1 MRKGKKGMFTKR
13 LYDEN
18 SYIREFDARVLSCEE
33 GKDGYEV
40 VLDET
45 AFFPEGG
52 GQPADQGFL
61 DDILVTDVRDMK
73 DYVLH
78 ICTQFLEPGS
88 VVHGRID
95 WERRFLHMQQHSGEH
110 IFSGLVHRLH
120 GYDNIGFHMGK
131 DFVTVDFSGLLTEE
145 EIAEAERQA
154 NAVVLADERILAEY
168 PCAQELKALDYR
180 SKKEIDGAVRIVT
193 VPGADVCACC
203 GTHVKRT
210 GEIGP
215 IKVTSSEHYKSGI
228 RLTLQIGWR
237 ALKDYEEKHRNVKAI
252 SALLS
257 VKPEE
262 TAAAVQKQQELM
274 QELRLQN
281 NGLKQRLF
289 EMMVKEVPEGQ
300 EKTVIFEAGLNAV
313 EIRKL
318 ADMLSER
325 TGLAA
330 VFSGS
335 DGEGYKYVVC
345 SRQKD
350 AAALGK
356 DLNRELNG
364 RGGGKNPMIQGSV
377 QAGEAEIR
385 EFFEKAY

>member
-1 MRKGKKGMFTKR
+1 MFTKR

-33 GKDGYEV
+33 GKNGYEV
-40 VLDET
+40 VLDES

-61 DDILVTDVRDMK
+61 NDVRVTDVRDKK

-78 ICTQFLEPGS
+78 ICSQSLKPGS
-88 VVHGRID
+88 LVHGRID

-110 IFSGLVHRLH
+110 IFSGIVHRLH

-145 EIAEAERQA
+145 EIAEAEKQA
-154 NAVVLADERILAEY
+154 NTVVLANERILAEY
-168 PCAQELKALDYR
+168 PCARELETLEYR

-215 IKVTSSEHYKSGI
+215 IKVTSSEHYKTGI
-228 RLTLQIGWR
+228 RLTLEIGWR
-237 ALKDYEEKHRNVKAI
+237 ALEDYEEKHRNVKAI

-289 EMMVKEVPEGQ
+289 EMMVKEIPEGQ
-300 EKTVIFEAGLNAV
+300 EKTVIFEDGLNAV

-335 DGEGYKYVVC
+335 DGDGYKYVVC

-377 QAGEAEIR
+377 QAEKAEIR
-385 EFFEKAY
+385 EFFEKVY

>member
-1 MRKGKKGMFTKR
+1 MFTKR

-33 GKDGYEV
+33 GKNGYEV
-40 VLDET
+40 VLDES

-61 DDILVTDVRDMK
+61 NDVRVTDVRDKK

-78 ICTQFLEPGS
+78 ICSQSLKPGS
-88 VVHGRID
+88 LVHGRID

-110 IFSGLVHRLH
+110 IFSGIVHRLH

-145 EIAEAERQA
+145 EIAEAEKQA
-154 NAVVLADERILAEY
+154 NTVVLANERILAEY
-168 PCAQELKALDYR
+168 PCARELETLEYR

-203 GTHVKRT
+203 GTHVKRA

-215 IKVTSSEHYKSGI
+215 IKVTSSEHYKTGI
-228 RLTLQIGWR
+228 RLTLEIGWR
-237 ALKDYEEKHRNVKAI
+237 ALEDYEEKHRNVKAI

-289 EMMVKEVPEGQ
+289 EMMVKEIPEGQ
-300 EKTVIFEAGLNAV
+300 EKTVIFEDGLNAV

-377 QAGEAEIR
+377 QAEKAEIR
-385 EFFEKAY
+385 EFFEKVY

>member
-1 MRKGKKGMFTKR
+1 MRDK
-13 LYDEN
+13 
-18 SYIREFDARVLSCEE
+18 
-33 GKDGYEV
+33 
-40 VLDET
+40 
-45 AFFPEGG
+45 
-52 GQPADQGFL
+52 
-61 DDILVTDVRDMK
+61 K

-78 ICTQFLEPGS
+78 ICSQSLEPGS
-88 VVHGRID
+88 LVHGRID

-110 IFSGLVHRLH
+110 IFSGIVHRLH

-154 NAVVLADERILAEY
+154 NTVVLANERILAEY
-168 PCAQELKALDYR
+168 PCARELETLEYR

-215 IKVTSSEHYKSGI
+215 IKVTSSEHYKTGI
-228 RLTLQIGWR
+228 RLTLEIGWR
-237 ALKDYEEKHRNVKAI
+237 ALEDYEEKHRNVKAI

-289 EMMVKEVPEGQ
+289 EMMVKEIPEGQ
-300 EKTVIFEAGLNAV
+300 EKTVIFEDGLNAV

-377 QAGEAEIR
+377 QAEKAEIR
-385 EFFEKAY
+385 EFFGKVY

>member
-1 MRKGKKGMFTKR
+1 MFTKR

-18 SYIREFDARVLSCEE
+18 SYIREFDARVISCGE
-33 GKDGYEV
+33 GKNGYEV

-61 DDILVTDVRDMK
+61 EEVRVTDVRDKK

-78 ICTQFLEPGS
+78 ICAQPLEPGS
-88 VVHGRID
+88 LVHGRID

-154 NAVVLADERILAEY
+154 NTVVLADERILAEY
-168 PCAQELKALDYR
+168 PSARELETLEYR

-228 RLTLQIGWR
+228 RLTLEIGWR
-237 ALKDYEEKHRNVKAI
+237 ALEDYEEKHRNVKAI

-262 TAAAVQKQQELM
+262 TAVAVQKQQELM
-274 QELRLQN
+274 HELRLQN

-289 EMMVKEVPEGQ
+289 EMMVKEVPEGR
-300 EKTVIFEAGLNAV
+300 EKTVIFEDGLNAV

-325 TGLAA
+325 TDLAA

-385 EFFEKAY
+385 EFFEKVY

>member
-1 MRKGKKGMFTKR
+1 MFTKR

-33 GKDGYEV
+33 GKNGYEV
-40 VLDET
+40 VLDES

-61 DDILVTDVRDMK
+61 NDVRVTDVRDKK

-78 ICTQFLEPGS
+78 ICSQSLEPGS
-88 VVHGRID
+88 LVHGRID

-110 IFSGLVHRLH
+110 IFSGIVHRLH

-154 NAVVLADERILAEY
+154 NTVVLANERILAEY
-168 PCAQELKALDYR
+168 PCARELETLEYR

-215 IKVTSSEHYKSGI
+215 IKVTSSEHYKTGI
-228 RLTLQIGWR
+228 RLTLEIGWR
-237 ALKDYEEKHRNVKAI
+237 ALEDYEEKHRNVKAI

-289 EMMVKEVPEGQ
+289 EIMVKEIPEGQ
-300 EKTVIFEAGLNAV
+300 EKTEF
-313 EIRKL
+313 
-318 ADMLSER
+318 SR
-325 TGLAA
+325 TG
-330 VFSGS
+330 
-335 DGEGYKYVVC
+335 
-345 SRQKD
+345 
-350 AAALGK
+350 
-356 DLNRELNG
+356 
-364 RGGGKNPMIQGSV
+364 
-377 QAGEAEIR
+377 
-385 EFFEKAY
+385 

>member
-1 MRKGKKGMFTKR
+1 MFTKR

-18 SYIREFDARVLSCEE
+18 SYIREFDARVISCGE
-33 GKDGYEV
+33 GKNGYEV

-52 GQPADQGFL
+52 GQPADHGFL
-61 DDILVTDVRDMK
+61 EDVRVTDVRDKK

-78 ICTQFLEPGS
+78 ICAQPLEPGS
-88 VVHGRID
+88 LVHGRID

-154 NAVVLADERILAEY
+154 NTVVLADERILAEY
-168 PCAQELKALDYR
+168 PSARELETLEYR

-228 RLTLQIGWR
+228 RLTLEIGWR
-237 ALKDYEEKHRNVKAI
+237 ALEDYEEKHRNVKAI

-289 EMMVKEVPEGQ
+289 EMMVKEVPEGR
-300 EKTVIFEAGLNAV
+300 EKTVIFEDGLNAV

-385 EFFEKAY
+385 EFFEKVY

>member
-1 MRKGKKGMFTKR
+1 MFTKR

-18 SYIREFDARVLSCEE
+18 SYIREFDARVLSCGE
-33 GKDGYEV
+33 GKNGYEV

-61 DDILVTDVRDMK
+61 EDVRVTDVRDKK

-78 ICTQFLEPGS
+78 ICAQPLEPGS
-88 VVHGRID
+88 LVHGRID

-154 NAVVLADERILAEY
+154 NTVVLADERILAEY
-168 PCAQELKALDYR
+168 PSARELETLEYR

-228 RLTLQIGWR
+228 RLTLEIGWR
-237 ALKDYEEKHRNVKAI
+237 ALEDYEEKHRNVKAI

-281 NGLKQRLF
+281 NGMKQRLF
-289 EMMVKEVPEGQ
+289 EMMVKEVPEGR
-300 EKTVIFEAGLNAV
+300 EKTVIFEDGLNAV

-377 QAGEAEIR
+377 QAGKAEIR
-385 EFFEKAY
+385 EFFEKVY

>member
-1 MRKGKKGMFTKR
+1 MFTKR

-33 GKDGYEV
+33 GKNGYEV
-40 VLDET
+40 VLDES

-61 DDILVTDVRDMK
+61 DDALVTDVRDEK

-78 ICTQFLEPGS
+78 ICSQSLEPGS
-88 VVHGRID
+88 LVHGRID

-110 IFSGLVHRLH
+110 IFSGIVHRLH

-154 NAVVLADERILAEY
+154 NTVVLANERILAEY
-168 PCAQELKALDYR
+168 PCARELETLEYR

-215 IKVTSSEHYKSGI
+215 IKVTSSEHYKTGI
-228 RLTLQIGWR
+228 RLTLEIGWR
-237 ALKDYEEKHRNVKAI
+237 ALEDYEEKHRNVKAI

-289 EMMVKEVPEGQ
+289 EMMVKEIPEGQ
-300 EKTVIFEAGLNAV
+300 EKTVIFEDGLNAV

-377 QAGEAEIR
+377 QAEKAEIR
-385 EFFEKAY
+385 EFFEKVY

>member
-1 MRKGKKGMFTKR
+1 MFTKR

-33 GKDGYEV
+33 GKNGYEV
-40 VLDET
+40 VLDES

-61 DDILVTDVRDMK
+61 NDVRVTDVRDKK

-78 ICTQFLEPGS
+78 ICSQSLKPGS
-88 VVHGRID
+88 LVHGRID

-110 IFSGLVHRLH
+110 IFSGIVHRLH

-145 EIAEAERQA
+145 EIAEAEKQA
-154 NAVVLADERILAEY
+154 NTVVLANERILAEY
-168 PCAQELKALDYR
+168 PCARELETLEYR
-180 SKKEIDGAVRIVT
+180 SKMEIDGAVRIVT

-215 IKVTSSEHYKSGI
+215 IKVTSSEHYKTGI
-228 RLTLQIGWR
+228 RLTLEIGWR
-237 ALKDYEEKHRNVKAI
+237 ALEDYEEKHRNVKAI

-289 EMMVKEVPEGQ
+289 EMMVKERPEGQ
-300 EKTVIFEAGLNAV
+300 EKTVIFEDGLNAV

-377 QAGEAEIR
+377 QAEKAQIR
-385 EFFEKAY
+385 EFFEKVY

>member
-1 MRKGKKGMFTKR
+1 MFTKR

-33 GKDGYEV
+33 GKNGYEV
-40 VLDET
+40 VLDES

-61 DDILVTDVRDMK
+61 DDALVTDVRDEK

-78 ICTQFLEPGS
+78 ICSQSLEPGS
-88 VVHGRID
+88 LVHGRID

-110 IFSGLVHRLH
+110 IFSGIVHRLH

-154 NAVVLADERILAEY
+154 NTVVLANERILAEY
-168 PCAQELKALDYR
+168 PCARELETLEYR

-215 IKVTSSEHYKSGI
+215 IKVTSSEHYKTGI
-228 RLTLQIGWR
+228 RLTLEIGWR
-237 ALKDYEEKHRNVKAI
+237 ALEDYEEKHRNVKAI

-289 EMMVKEVPEGQ
+289 EMMVKEIPEGQ
-300 EKTVIFEAGLNAV
+300 EKTLIFEDGLNAV

-377 QAGEAEIR
+377 QAEKAEIR
-385 EFFEKAY
+385 EFFEKVY

>member
-1 MRKGKKGMFTKR
+1 MFTKR

-33 GKDGYEV
+33 GKNGYEV
-40 VLDET
+40 VLDES

-61 DDILVTDVRDMK
+61 NDVRVTDVRDKK

-78 ICTQFLEPGS
+78 ICSQSLKPGS
-88 VVHGRID
+88 LVHGRID

-110 IFSGLVHRLH
+110 IFSGIVHRLH

-145 EIAEAERQA
+145 EIAEAEKQA
-154 NAVVLADERILAEY
+154 NTVVLANERILAEY
-168 PCAQELKALDYR
+168 PCARELETLEYR

-203 GTHVKRT
+203 GTHVKRA

-215 IKVTSSEHYKSGI
+215 IKVTSSEHYKTGI
-228 RLTLQIGWR
+228 RLTLEIGWR
-237 ALKDYEEKHRNVKAI
+237 ALEDYEEKHRNVKAI

-289 EMMVKEVPEGQ
+289 EMMVKEIPEGQ
-300 EKTVIFEAGLNAV
+300 EKTVIFEDGLNAV

-335 DGEGYKYVVC
+335 DGDGYKYVVC

-377 QAGEAEIR
+377 QAEKAEIR
-385 EFFEKAY
+385 EFFEKVY

>member
-1 MRKGKKGMFTKR
+1 MFTKR

-33 GKDGYEV
+33 GKNGYEV
-40 VLDET
+40 VLDES

-61 DDILVTDVRDMK
+61 DDALVTDVRDEK

-78 ICTQFLEPGS
+78 ICSQSLEPGS
-88 VVHGRID
+88 LVHGRID

-110 IFSGLVHRLH
+110 IFSGIVHRLH

-154 NAVVLADERILAEY
+154 NTVVLANERILAEY
-168 PCAQELKALDYR
+168 PCARELETLEYR

-215 IKVTSSEHYKSGI
+215 IKVTSSEHYKTGI
-228 RLTLQIGWR
+228 RLTLEIGWG
-237 ALKDYEEKHRNVKAI
+237 ALGGYEGKQDSRKAI

-289 EMMVKEVPEGQ
+289 EMMVKEIPEGQ
-300 EKTVIFEAGLNAV
+300 EKTLIFEDGLNAV

-364 RGGGKNPMIQGSV
+364 RGGGKNPMIQGSL
-377 QAGEAEIR
+377 QAEKAQIR
-385 EFFEKAY
+385 EFFEKVY

>member
-1 MRKGKKGMFTKR
+1 MFTKR

-33 GKDGYEV
+33 GKNGYEV
-40 VLDET
+40 VLDES

-61 DDILVTDVRDMK
+61 NDVRVTDVRDKK

-78 ICTQFLEPGS
+78 ICSQSLKPGS
-88 VVHGRID
+88 LVHGRID

-110 IFSGLVHRLH
+110 IFSGIVHRLH

-145 EIAEAERQA
+145 EIAEAEKQA
-154 NAVVLADERILAEY
+154 NTVVLTNERILAEY
-168 PCAQELKALDYR
+168 PCARELETLEYR

-215 IKVTSSEHYKSGI
+215 IKVTSSEHYKTGI
-228 RLTLQIGWR
+228 RLTLEIGWR
-237 ALKDYEEKHRNVKAI
+237 ALEDYEEKHRNVKAI

-289 EMMVKEVPEGQ
+289 EMMVKEIPEGQ
-300 EKTVIFEAGLNAV
+300 EKTVIFEDGLNAV

-377 QAGEAEIR
+377 QAEKAEIR
-385 EFFEKAY
+385 EFFEKVY

>member
-1 MRKGKKGMFTKR
+1 MFTKR

-33 GKDGYEV
+33 GKNGYEV
-40 VLDET
+40 VLDES

-61 DDILVTDVRDMK
+61 NDVRVTDVRDKK

-78 ICTQFLEPGS
+78 ICSQSLKPGS
-88 VVHGRID
+88 LVHGRID

-110 IFSGLVHRLH
+110 IFSGIVHRLH

-145 EIAEAERQA
+145 EIAEAEKQA
-154 NAVVLADERILAEY
+154 NTVVLANERILAEY
-168 PCAQELKALDYR
+168 PCARELETLEYR

-215 IKVTSSEHYKSGI
+215 IKVTSSEHYKTGI
-228 RLTLQIGWR
+228 RLTLEIGWR
-237 ALKDYEEKHRNVKAI
+237 ALEDYEEKHRNVKAI

-289 EMMVKEVPEGQ
+289 EMMVKEIPEGQ
-300 EKTVIFEAGLNAV
+300 EKTVIFEDGLNAV

-377 QAGEAEIR
+377 QAEKAEIR
-385 EFFEKAY
+385 EFFEKVY

>member
-1 MRKGKKGMFTKR
+1 MFTKR

-33 GKDGYEV
+33 GKNGYEV

-61 DDILVTDVRDMK
+61 NDVRVTDVRDKK

-78 ICTQFLEPGS
+78 ICSQSLKPGS
-88 VVHGRID
+88 LVHGRID

-110 IFSGLVHRLH
+110 IFSGIVHRLH

-145 EIAEAERQA
+145 EIAEAEKQA
-154 NAVVLADERILAEY
+154 NTVVLTNERILAEY
-168 PCAQELKALDYR
+168 PCARELETLEYR

-203 GTHVKRT
+203 GTHVKRA

-215 IKVTSSEHYKSGI
+215 IKVTSSEHYKTGI
-228 RLTLQIGWR
+228 RLTLEIGWR
-237 ALKDYEEKHRNVKAI
+237 ALEDYEEKHRNVKAI

-289 EMMVKEVPEGQ
+289 EMMVKEIPEGQ
-300 EKTVIFEAGLNAV
+300 EKTVIFEDGLNAV

-377 QAGEAEIR
+377 QAEKAEIR
-385 EFFEKAY
+385 EFFEKVY

>member
-1 MRKGKKGMFTKR
+1 MFTKR

-33 GKDGYEV
+33 GKNGYEV
-40 VLDET
+40 VLDES

-61 DDILVTDVRDMK
+61 EDALVTDVRDKK

-78 ICTQFLEPGS
+78 ICSQSLKPGS
-88 VVHGRID
+88 LVHGRID

-110 IFSGLVHRLH
+110 IFSGIVHRLH

-145 EIAEAERQA
+145 EIAEAEKQA
-154 NAVVLADERILAEY
+154 NTVVLTNERILAEY
-168 PCAQELKALDYR
+168 PCARELETLEYR

-215 IKVTSSEHYKSGI
+215 IKVTSSEHYKTGI
-228 RLTLQIGWR
+228 RLTLEIGWR
-237 ALKDYEEKHRNVKAI
+237 ALEDYEEKHRNVKAI

-289 EMMVKEVPEGQ
+289 EMMVKEIPEGQ
-300 EKTVIFEAGLNAV
+300 EKTVIFEDGLNAV

-377 QAGEAEIR
+377 QAEKAEIR
-385 EFFEKAY
+385 EFFEKVY

>member
-1 MRKGKKGMFTKR
+1 MFTKR

-18 SYIREFDARVLSCEE
+18 SYIREFDARVISCGE
-33 GKDGYEV
+33 GKNGYEV

-61 DDILVTDVRDMK
+61 EDVRVTDVRDKK

-78 ICTQFLEPGS
+78 ICAQPLEPGS
-88 VVHGRID
+88 LVHGRID

-131 DFVTVDFSGLLTEE
+131 NFVTVDFSGLLTEE

-154 NAVVLADERILAEY
+154 NTVVLADERILAEY
-168 PCAQELKALDYR
+168 PSARELETLEYR

-228 RLTLQIGWR
+228 RLTLEIGWR
-237 ALKDYEEKHRNVKAI
+237 ALEDYEEKHRNVKAI

-289 EMMVKEVPEGQ
+289 EMMVKEVPEGRG
-300 EKTVIFEAGLNAV
+300 KTVIFEDGLNAV

-325 TGLAA
+325 TDLAA

-385 EFFEKAY
+385 EFFEKVY

>member
-1 MRKGKKGMFTKR
+1 MFTKR

-33 GKDGYEV
+33 GKNGYEV
-40 VLDET
+40 VLDES

-61 DDILVTDVRDMK
+61 NDVRVTDVRDKK
-73 DYVLH
+73 DYVHH
-78 ICTQFLEPGS
+78 ICSQSLKPGS
-88 VVHGRID
+88 LVHGRID

-110 IFSGLVHRLH
+110 IFSGIVHRLH

-145 EIAEAERQA
+145 EIAEAEKQA
-154 NAVVLADERILAEY
+154 NTVVLANERILAEY
-168 PCAQELKALDYR
+168 PCARELETLEYR

-215 IKVTSSEHYKSGI
+215 IKVTSSEHYKTGI
-228 RLTLQIGWR
+228 RLTLEIGWR
-237 ALKDYEEKHRNVKAI
+237 ALEDYEEKHRNVKAI

-289 EMMVKEVPEGQ
+289 EMMVKEIPEGQ
-300 EKTVIFEAGLNAV
+300 EKTVIFEDGLNAV

-335 DGEGYKYVVC
+335 DGDGYKYVVC

-377 QAGEAEIR
+377 QAEKAEIR
-385 EFFEKAY
+385 EFFEKVY

>member
-1 MRKGKKGMFTKR
+1 MFTKR

-33 GKDGYEV
+33 GKNGYEV
-40 VLDET
+40 VLDES

-61 DDILVTDVRDMK
+61 NDIRVTDVRDKK

-78 ICTQFLEPGS
+78 ICSQSLKPGS
-88 VVHGRID
+88 LVHGRID

-110 IFSGLVHRLH
+110 IFSGIVHRLH

-145 EIAEAERQA
+145 EIAEAEKQA
-154 NAVVLADERILAEY
+154 NTVVLANERILAEY
-168 PCAQELKALDYR
+168 PCARELETLEYR

-215 IKVTSSEHYKSGI
+215 IKVTSSEHYKTGI
-228 RLTLQIGWR
+228 RLTLEIGWR
-237 ALKDYEEKHRNVKAI
+237 ALEDYEEKHRNVKAI

-289 EMMVKEVPEGQ
+289 EMMVKEIPEGQ
-300 EKTVIFEAGLNAV
+300 EKTVIFEDGLNAV

-335 DGEGYKYVVC
+335 DGDGYKYVVC

-377 QAGEAEIR
+377 QAEKAEIR
-385 EFFEKAY
+385 EFFEKVY

>member
-1 MRKGKKGMFTKR
+1 MFTKR

-33 GKDGYEV
+33 GKNGYEV

-61 DDILVTDVRDMK
+61 NDVRVTDVRDKK

-78 ICTQFLEPGS
+78 ICSQSLKPGS
-88 VVHGRID
+88 LVHGRID

-110 IFSGLVHRLH
+110 IFSGIVHRLH

-145 EIAEAERQA
+145 EIAEAEKQA
-154 NAVVLADERILAEY
+154 NTVVLANERILAEY
-168 PCAQELKALDYR
+168 PCARELETLEYR

-215 IKVTSSEHYKSGI
+215 IKVTSSEHYKTGI
-228 RLTLQIGWR
+228 RLTLEIGWR
-237 ALKDYEEKHRNVKAI
+237 ALEDYEEKHRNVKAI

-289 EMMVKEVPEGQ
+289 EMMVKEIPEGQ
-300 EKTVIFEAGLNAV
+300 EKTVIFEDGLNAV

-335 DGEGYKYVVC
+335 DGDGYKYVVC

-377 QAGEAEIR
+377 QAEKAEIR
-385 EFFEKAY
+385 EFFEKVY

>member
-1 MRKGKKGMFTKR
+1 MFTKR

-33 GKDGYEV
+33 GKNGYEV

-61 DDILVTDVRDMK
+61 NDVRVTDVRDKK

-78 ICTQFLEPGS
+78 ICSQSLKPGS
-88 VVHGRID
+88 LVHGRID

-110 IFSGLVHRLH
+110 IFSGIVHRLH

-145 EIAEAERQA
+145 EIAEAEKQA
-154 NAVVLADERILAEY
+154 NTVVLTNERILAEY
-168 PCAQELKALDYR
+168 PCARELETLEYR

-210 GEIGP
+210 GEIGQ
-215 IKVTSSEHYKSGI
+215 IKVTSSEHYKTGI
-228 RLTLQIGWR
+228 RLTLEIGWR
-237 ALKDYEEKHRNVKAI
+237 ALEDYEEKHRNVKAI

-289 EMMVKEVPEGQ
+289 EMMVKEIPEGQ
-300 EKTVIFEAGLNAV
+300 EKTVIFEDGLNAV

-377 QAGEAEIR
+377 QAEKAEIR
-385 EFFEKAY
+385 EFFEKVY

>member
-1 MRKGKKGMFTKR
+1 MFTKR

-33 GKDGYEV
+33 GKNGYEV
-40 VLDET
+40 VLDES

-61 DDILVTDVRDMK
+61 NDVLVTDVRDKK

-78 ICTQFLEPGS
+78 ICSQSLEPGS
-88 VVHGRID
+88 LVHGRID

-110 IFSGLVHRLH
+110 IFSGIVHRLH

-145 EIAEAERQA
+145 EIAEAEKQA
-154 NAVVLADERILAEY
+154 NTVVLANERILAEY
-168 PCAQELKALDYR
+168 PCARELETLEYR

-215 IKVTSSEHYKSGI
+215 IKVTSSEHYKTGI
-228 RLTLQIGWR
+228 RLTLEIGWR
-237 ALKDYEEKHRNVKAI
+237 ALEDYEKKHRNVKAI

-289 EMMVKEVPEGQ
+289 EMMVKEIPEGQ
-300 EKTVIFEAGLNAV
+300 EKTVIFEDGLNAV

-350 AAALGK
+350 VAALGK
-356 DLNRELNG
+356 NLNRELNG

-377 QAGEAEIR
+377 QAEKVQIR
-385 EFFEKAY
+385 EFFEKVY

>member
-1 MRKGKKGMFTKR
+1 MFTKR

-33 GKDGYEV
+33 GKNGYEV
-40 VLDET
+40 VLDES

-61 DDILVTDVRDMK
+61 DDALVTDVRDEK

-78 ICTQFLEPGS
+78 ICSQSLEPGS
-88 VVHGRID
+88 LVHGRID

-110 IFSGLVHRLH
+110 IFSGIVHRLH

-154 NAVVLADERILAEY
+154 NTVVLANERILAEY
-168 PCAQELKALDYR
+168 PCARELETLEYR

-215 IKVTSSEHYKSGI
+215 IKVTSSEHYKTGI
-228 RLTLQIGWR
+228 RLTLEIGWR
-237 ALKDYEEKHRNVKAI
+237 ALEDYEEKHRNVKAI

-289 EMMVKEVPEGQ
+289 EMMVKEIPEGQ
-300 EKTVIFEAGLNAV
+300 EKTLIFEDGLNAV

-364 RGGGKNPMIQGSV
+364 RGGGKNPMIQGSL
-377 QAGEAEIR
+377 QAEKAQIR
-385 EFFEKAY
+385 EFFEKVY

>member
-1 MRKGKKGMFTKR
+1 MFTKR

-33 GKDGYEV
+33 GKNGYEV
-40 VLDET
+40 VLDES

-61 DDILVTDVRDMK
+61 DDALVTDVRDEK

-78 ICTQFLEPGS
+78 ICSQSLEPGS
-88 VVHGRID
+88 LVHGRID

-110 IFSGLVHRLH
+110 IFSGIVHRLH

-154 NAVVLADERILAEY
+154 NTVVLANERILAEY
-168 PCAQELKALDYR
+168 PCARELETLEYR

-215 IKVTSSEHYKSGI
+215 IKVTSSEHYKTGI
-228 RLTLQIGWR
+228 RLTLEIGWR
-237 ALKDYEEKHRNVKAI
+237 ALEDYEEKHRNVKAI

-289 EMMVKEVPEGQ
+289 EMMVKEIPEGQ
-300 EKTVIFEAGLNAV
+300 ENTLIFEDGLNAV

-364 RGGGKNPMIQGSV
+364 RGGGKNPMIQGSL
-377 QAGEAEIR
+377 QAEKAQIR
-385 EFFEKAY
+385 EFFEKVY

>member
-1 MRKGKKGMFTKR
+1 MFTKR

-18 SYIREFDARVLSCEE
+18 SYIREFDARVISCGE
-33 GKDGYEV
+33 GKNGYEV

-61 DDILVTDVRDMK
+61 EDVRVTDVRDKK

-78 ICTQFLEPGS
+78 ICTQPLEPGS
-88 VVHGRID
+88 LVHGRID

-154 NAVVLADERILAEY
+154 NTVVLADERILAEY
-168 PCAQELKALDYR
+168 PSARELETLEYR

-228 RLTLQIGWR
+228 RLTLEIGWR
-237 ALKDYEEKHRNVKAI
+237 ALEDYEEKHRNVKAI

-289 EMMVKEVPEGQ
+289 EMMVKEVPEGR
-300 EKTVIFEAGLNAV
+300 EKTVIFEDGLNAV

-385 EFFEKAY
+385 EFFEKVY

>member
-1 MRKGKKGMFTKR
+1 MFTKR

-33 GKDGYEV
+33 GKNGYEV
-40 VLDET
+40 VLDES

-61 DDILVTDVRDMK
+61 NDVRVTDVRDKK

-78 ICTQFLEPGS
+78 ICSQSLKPGS
-88 VVHGRID
+88 LVHGRID

-110 IFSGLVHRLH
+110 IFSGIVHRLH

-145 EIAEAERQA
+145 EIAEAEKQA
-154 NAVVLADERILAEY
+154 NTVVLANERILAEY
-168 PCAQELKALDYR
+168 PCARELETLEYR

-215 IKVTSSEHYKSGI
+215 IKVTSSEHYKTGI
-228 RLTLQIGWR
+228 RLTLEIGWR
-237 ALKDYEEKHRNVKAI
+237 ALEDYEEKHRNVKAI

-274 QELRLQN
+274 QELMLQN

-289 EMMVKEVPEGQ
+289 EMMVKEIPEGQ
-300 EKTVIFEAGLNAV
+300 EKTVIFEDGLNAV

-350 AAALGK
+350 VAALGK

-377 QAGEAEIR
+377 QAEKAEIR
-385 EFFEKAY
+385 EFFEKVY